1 MRTAGAKRAALFMIL
16 PSVVILLLVGLFPVF
31 FAVTTSFRDYVLT
44 QPGETPF
51 IGFGNYAR
59 VLNSR
64 LFWMSLGRTALF
76 YVVVISFQIVLGL
89 LIALLFDRTGWYR
102 LSKVMRVLL
111 VFPIAVTPAVL
122 GLAGRLIFN
131 RDFGVMNYF
140 LDVLGG
146 EPVSWLGD
154 PTLAMTTIML
164 VDTWQW
170 TPFAALVLAAGLTMV
185 PSDIYEAA
193 SLETDSAWR
202 IFWHIQLPF
211 LLPGLTT
218 ILIIRTAE
226 VLKLFDM
233 VFILTRGGPGVSTE
247 LISVYIQ
254 RVGFRIFDM
263 GLASAQA
270 VLLLILCIAL
280 AQVFV
285 KYFYREIHL

>member
-16 PSVVILLLVGLFPVF
+16 PSVLVLLLVGLFPVI

-44 QPGETPF
+44 SPGDTPF
-51 IGFGNYAR
+51 VGFDNYSRA
-59 VLNSR
+59 LNSR
-64 LFWMSLGRTALF
+64 LFWMSLGRTGLF
-76 YVVVISFQIVLGL
+76 FVVVITFQLVLGMM
-89 LIALLFDRTGWYR
+89 IALLFDRTGWHR

-140 LDVLGG
+140 VELFGG
-146 EPVSWLGD
+146 DPVSWLGD
-154 PTLAMTTIML
+154 PSRAMITIMM

-193 SLETDSAWR
+193 SLETDSFWR
-202 IFWHIQLPF
+202 IFLHIQLPF

-270 VLLLILCIAL
+270 ILLLILCIGL
-280 AQVFV
+280 SQVFV
-285 KYFYREIHL
+285 KYFYREVHL